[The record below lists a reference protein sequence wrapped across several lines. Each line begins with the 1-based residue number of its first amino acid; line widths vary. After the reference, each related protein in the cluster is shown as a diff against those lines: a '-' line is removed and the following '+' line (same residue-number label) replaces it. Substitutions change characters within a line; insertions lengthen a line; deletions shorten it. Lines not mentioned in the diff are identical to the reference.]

1 VVATHPDPQPALRAL
16 SELRERLCD
25 ALRDGYPPDDPELL
39 AGLIQVHD
47 LALWCRDAGLAYV
60 RMGCSWSE
68 MADAVQISD
77 ATLQSRWK
85 KFYERGGVG
94 ECG

>member
-1 VVATHPDPQPALRAL
+1 VVATHPDPVPALRAL

-25 ALRDGYPPDDPELL
+25 ALLDGYPPDGPELVV
-39 AGLIQVHD
+39 GLNMVHD

-60 RMGCSWSE
+60 RTGCTWGE
-68 MADAVQISD
+68 IAEATQISD
-77 ATLQSRWK
+77 ATLQSRWR